1 MFRGGSGHSIDDKGR
16 VILPQKLRSLLG
28 DKFVI
33 TKGLDRCLWI
43 FTDDG
48 FLKLEERLKAQPM
61 LDQDAVR
68 LTRFFCGEAEDAKC
82 DSQGRVAIPANL
94 REYASIEREVMI
106 IGATNRIEIWSK
118 SKWDEINNTTSDDLI
133 RESAREIGVG

>member
-1 MFRGGSGHSIDDKGR
+1 MGASGVRWRLVEGPYMFRGGSGHTIDDKGR
-16 VILPQKLRSLLG
+16 VILPLKVRSLLG

-61 LDQDAVR
+61 LDQGD
-68 LTRFFCGEAEDAKC
+68 
-82 DSQGRVAIPANL
+82 
-94 REYASIEREVMI
+94 
-106 IGATNRIEIWSK
+106 
-118 SKWDEINNTTSDDLI
+118 
-133 RESAREIGVG
+133 